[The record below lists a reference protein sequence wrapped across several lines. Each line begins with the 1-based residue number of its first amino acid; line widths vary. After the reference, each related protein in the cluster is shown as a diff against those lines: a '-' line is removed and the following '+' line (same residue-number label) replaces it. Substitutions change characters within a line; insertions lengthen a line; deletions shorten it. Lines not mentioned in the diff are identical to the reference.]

1 MAVQAARDEFDMYMR
16 VDSNTR
22 GHHQWFYFKVQ
33 NQNKVGTVKFNFVNF
48 TKRQSLY
55 AQGMRV
61 NTKSMLDV
69 ADHKAKQPPATP
81 ATTLKNEGWVKC
93 GDNIVY
99 KLSKL
104 SQHNHGCAY
113 SNSNGEPKVR

>member
-1 MAVQAARDEFDMYMR
+1 MYMR

-55 AQGMRV
+55 AQGMRI

-69 ADHKAKQPPATP
+69 ANQKAKLPSGTP

-93 GDNIVY
+93 GENIVY

-104 SQHNHGCAY
+104 SQ
-113 SNSNGEPKVR
+113 SNQGYTTSNANGEP